1 MSTESTKMKCF
12 IITPIGDEKDPIRR
26 HIEGVIEAA
35 ITPALGEKY
44 EIVVAHKIYEPGS
57 ITKQIISEIY
67 NSELVIANIT
77 NRNPNVMY
85 ELALRHAIG
94 KPVITI
100 AEKGTSLPADIVT
113 ERTIFYYNDAKGVLE
128 LIEDLKKAESEIDLS
143 KTSGPIVEVLRDIS
157 HDAIVLQN
165 IKQTDIDDFQPL
177 EYIIDRLNRIEDA
190 VMASRRRT
198 IVRYNSDDS
207 FPRKTGVVFRYDDI
221 NRSCHKGTLLNRLSR
236 VQNVDPNAIVDDVV
250 VDFDKKTILIVL
262 TMMDL
267 LDVPEIY
274 RFFQKVLSEFGFKN
288 VSVEAAQSCAP
299 IK

>member
-1 MSTESTKMKCF
+1 MGTKSTKMKCF

-128 LIEDLKKAESEIDLS
+128 LIEDLKKAEAEIDLS
-143 KTSGPIVEVLRDIS
+143 KTSGPIVDVLGDISRDTQIIQRTSTNNPDEIEPLKFILQRLDRIETTIKNTNAHPHSTRFSNVSPYKKSFFFKYENITHQTSMKTLNTRLSFLKSMANYIEVLDI
-157 HDAIVLQN
+157 N
-165 IKQTDIDDFQPL
+165 IDKTEKIIAVTLLVSDDIDLPEVYQ
-177 EYIIDRLNRIEDA
+177 YC
-190 VMASRRRT
+190 
-198 IVRYNSDDS
+198 Y
-207 FPRKTGVVFRYDDI
+207 KTF
-221 NRSCHKGTLLNRLSR
+221 
-236 VQNVDPNAIVDDVV
+236 
-250 VDFDKKTILIVL
+250 
-262 TMMDL
+262 
-267 LDVPEIY
+267 
-274 RFFQKVLSEFGFKN
+274 SECGFKN
-288 VSVEAAQSCAP
+288 VSVL
-299 IK
+299 

>member
-1 MSTESTKMKCF
+1 MVKYEKGGRIMGTKSTKMKCF

-128 LIEDLKKAESEIDLS
+128 LIEDLKKAEAEIDLS
-143 KTSGPIVEVLRDIS
+143 KTSGPIVDVLGDIS
-157 HDAIVLQN
+157 RDTQIIQRTSTNNPDEIEPLKFILQ
-165 IKQTDIDDFQPL
+165 
-177 EYIIDRLNRIEDA
+177 RLDRIET
-190 VMASRRRT
+190 T
-198 IVRYNSDDS
+198 IKN
-207 FPRKTGVVFRYDDI
+207 T
-221 NRSCHKGTLLNRLSR
+221 
-236 VQNVDPNAIVDDVV
+236 NAHPHS
-250 VDFDKKTILIVL
+250 T
-262 TMMDL
+262 
-267 LDVPEIY
+267 
-274 RFFQKVLSEFGFKN
+274 RFSN
-288 VSVEAAQSCAP
+288 VSP
-299 IK
+299 YKK